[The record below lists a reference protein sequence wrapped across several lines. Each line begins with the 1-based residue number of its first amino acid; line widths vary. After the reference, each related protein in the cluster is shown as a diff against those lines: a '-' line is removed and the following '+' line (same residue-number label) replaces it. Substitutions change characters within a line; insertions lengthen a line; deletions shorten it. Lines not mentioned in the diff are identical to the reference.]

1 MLGSQEALTSVL
13 SPAPP
18 TPVGLPDVDGILVRD
33 AVLLS
38 LFIQQ
43 VEEVLHSQGH
53 RAAGAEDHL
62 EQVIH
67 KLLQCTLREDKAAQS
82 PGRKATSSHSLV
94 QAPHH
99 PPLHPLGHCSS

>member
-1 MLGSQEALTSVL
+1 MLGGQEALTSVL

-33 AVLLS
+33 AMLLS

-43 VEEVLHSQGH
+43 VKEVLDSQRH

-67 KLLQCTLREDKAAQS
+67 KLLQCTLREDKEAQS
-82 PGRKATSSHSLV
+82 PGRKDTSSHFIV
-94 QAPHH
+94 
-99 PPLHPLGHCSS
+99 